1 MKRTSLSLILSAAL
15 AACSLQA
22 LALDYPIKST
32 YDHRVRFATFNP
44 NDVVQLDTV
53 ISITTHIE
61 LEKGENYLTHV
72 FGDSAA
78 YSFAQVQNHI
88 FIKPIGEQADT
99 NLIVVTDRR
108 TYKFRL
114 IFKPTREGSA
124 VYNLTFQYPDTQERL
139 AREALERARVEDG
152 FKDKGVPVNL
162 QYAMAGDLDIA
173 PINAWDRNG
182 FTYFKFPGNVDLPGI
197 YMVDAEGNESIVNR
211 TSEGD
216 SQDLYVVHKVNAK
229 WMLRLGERALA
240 VYNEAYDPVGVA
252 NTSRTASPSV
262 KRVVKGAE

>member
-1 MKRTSLSLILSAAL
+1 MKRTAYALLFSAAF
-15 AACSLQA
+15 AALTGPA
-22 LALDYPIKST
+22 FALDYPVKSN

-44 NDVVQLDTV
+44 KDVVQLDTV

-61 LEKGENYLTHV
+61 LEEGEIYVTHA

-78 YSFAQVQNHI
+78 YTFAQVRNHI
-88 FIKPIGEQADT
+88 FIKPIAEQADT

-114 IFKPTREGSA
+114 IFQPTREASA
-124 VYNLTFQYPDTQERL
+124 VYDLSFHYPDTQERL
-139 AREALERARVEDG
+139 AREALEKASVAAGFEDTG
-152 FKDKGVPVNL
+152 EPANVD
-162 QYAMAGDLDIA
+162 YAMAGDLDIA
-173 PINAWDRNG
+173 PINAWDKNG

-197 YMVDAEGNESIVNR
+197 YMVDGEGNESIVNR
-211 TSEGD
+211 TSEGG

-240 VYNEAYDPVGVA
+240 VYNDAYDPIGVS